1 LFNLICNPTKLILKG
16 KPRHVVDSSDP
27 HDGTS
32 VNANTDRSQ
41 TRLSNASFAQLA
53 ALIVHEGPG
62 AELIKFDVVSAYKLV
77 RLPLQDYHLLGER
90 ELFAGVPHYSF
101 SLATSF
107 GAASSADNF
116 HDFAEVLEF
125 LIRLLATL
133 LSSLAR
139 YADDFCGVVPR
150 RALHDRRQD
159 AALAQIYTSTHA
171 LGVPIAKVEG
181 PTTSLVFIGTA
192 IDTVRMIAFIPP
204 DKLAEAI
211 TDFMLWQTR
220 EYASQKQ
227 WQSLAG
233 TLEWLTRVVL
243 WGRPHIAQAIRLS
256 TKRRGAR
263 ASPTFRHEISWWISV
278 LKTNPSVPLSFHCNP
293 PPEVIIETDA
303 SKDGFGAWSPTLARC
318 LLGKFTALE
327 LVSAQRS
334 ASRSMGELELRAV
347 LIALHTFAPHLA
359 GASVLFKVDN
369 EEARY
374 ALEKRSAKP
383 PNQRAIIADIADLCM
398 THNIFIS
405 ASYFPTP
412 LPHLHHDACNR
423 RADLLSRDQADEF
436 FAITP
441 AATSM
446 PTTPLRQP
454 IRSWPPTCIV

>member
-1 LFNLICNPTKLILKG
+1 LF
-16 KPRHVVDSSDP
+16 
-27 HDGTS
+27 
-32 VNANTDRSQ
+32 
-41 TRLSNASFAQLA
+41 NASFAQLA
-53 ALIVHEGPG
+53 TLIVQEGPG

-77 RLPLQDYHLLGER
+77 RLLLRDYHLLGEQ
-90 ELFAGVPHYSF
+90 EPFAGVPHYSF
-101 SLATSF
+101 SQATSF

-116 HDFAEVLEF
+116 HDLAEVLEF

-150 RALHDRRQD
+150 RALHDHRQD
-159 AALAQIYTSTHA
+159 AALAQVYAVTHT

-211 TDFMLWQTR
+211 TDFILWQTH
-220 EYASQKQ
+220 EFASQKQ

-243 WGRPHIAQAIRLS
+243 WGRPHIAHAIRLS

-293 PPEVIIETDA
+293 PPMFIVETDA
-303 SKDGFGAWSPTLARC
+303 SMDGFGAWSPTLALC

-327 LVSAQRS
+327 LASAQRTS
-334 ASRSMGELELRAV
+334 SRSMGELELRAV
-347 LIALHTFAPHLA
+347 LIALYTFAPQLA

-369 EEARY
+369 EEAHY
-374 ALEKRSAKP
+374 ALEKRSAKS

-405 ASYFPTP
+405 ATYFPTP
-412 LPHLHHDACNR
+412 LPHLPHDACNR
-423 RADLLSRDQADEF
+423 RADLLSRDQAEEF

-441 AATSM
+441 TATST

-454 IRSWPPTCIV
+454 IRSWPPTYFV